1 MSGVCGSER
10 GQCEGGMET
19 EAKKRKQREVIM
31 ADKSPLKEIPST
43 REILKEAIKEVEID
57 IERPSLTARKLER
70 KCHEIYRKYEER
82 VREKWKD
89 KVPIEELEKSLSQS
103 RVSRAGHTIE
113 LILQTLLDCFGIKY
127 ERNKKINEEQLDFV
141 IPNVETL
148 KKDPENAIIISV
160 KREVRERWREVVG
173 EAYILR
179 KIVKIPDNI
188 WFVSLFEP
196 SEYAVK
202 TMTKLNIKVYV
213 PDEFQERFKKYRAK
227 RFSEMFEELK
237 KRTTKEKRANL

>member
-1 MSGVCGSER
+1 
-10 GQCEGGMET
+10 
-19 EAKKRKQREVIM
+19 
-31 ADKSPLKEIPST
+31 LFW
-43 REILKEAIKEVEID
+43 
-57 IERPSLTARKLER
+57 IE
-70 KCHEIYRKYEER
+70 
-82 VREKWKD
+82 
-89 KVPIEELEKSLSQS
+89 
-103 RVSRAGHTIE
+103 
-113 LILQTLLDCFGIKY
+113 Y

-213 PDEFQERFKKYRAK
+213 PDEFHERFKKYGAK